1 MVESVNDKI
10 HDDLI
15 PHDIRLQ
22 RVAGDTRKRIERRL
36 DKLGSDLKAITA
48 RIDPFSASSAAEG
61 ERRLSK
67 LEDESQELITE
78 AYKEINKWQ
87 RDQLER
93 LAVIESETTVQVLE
107 KELP

>member
-15 PHDIRLQ
+15 SHDIRLR
-22 RVAGDTRKRIERRL
+22 RVAGDAQKRIERRL
-36 DKLGSDLKAITA
+36 DRLGSDLKGLAA
-48 RIDPFSASSAAEG
+48 RIDPFSASSSAEG
-61 ERRLSK
+61 ERRLSR
-67 LEDESQELITE
+67 LEKESEELITE

-93 LAVIESETTVQVLE
+93 LAVLESEVTVQVLE